1 MDNTDDSSNPPQT
14 TESSSADELALISE
28 QRAALEDVIKISLA
42 ITNLQKG
49 LNAVL
54 LLGKESSKIPKAYLQ
69 RYDLIKTGIMN
80 QPSTK
85 LKESLEIL
93 DNYINNAIQNVME
106 IVDQGEQAL
115 VSSDSSS
122 FTLGDIHEN
131 IHNEIEDFKRKSQT
145 AVVIRLLLRER
156 GIGTKELPVSVPK
169 EVLTAKITELDKKE
183 KTCRKRIHKELK
195 VMDGYVT
202 NVLDNPGLPDAI
214 KQEMLATRA
223 SIQMNIEHLETGK
236 TIDKLPV
243 VFDIVEMGSE
253 EDHKYAFTPTSLLP
267 EAPSDTESTSKSE
280 DPFTV
285 LKRRSFFSRLYEWAT
300 TPMGVSWKDIDKY
313 K

>member
-1 MDNTDDSSNPPQT
+1 MDNTDDTSAAPQT
-14 TESSSADELALISE
+14 KESSSADELALISE
-28 QRAALEDVIKISLA
+28 QKAALENVIKISLA

-54 LLGKESSKIPKAYLQ
+54 LLGKSQSKIPKAYLQ

-80 QPSTK
+80 QPSSK
-85 LKESLEIL
+85 LKDSLELL
-93 DNYINNAIQNVME
+93 DDYIGSAMQNVMD
-106 IVDQGEQAL
+106 IVERGETAL
-115 VSSDSSS
+115 AESDSSS
-122 FTLGDIHEN
+122 AVLDNIQEN
-131 IHNEIEDFKRKSQT
+131 IHHELEDFKRKSQT

-169 EVLTAKITELDKKE
+169 EVIKEKITELNQKE
-183 KTCRKRIHKELK
+183 KTCRKRIHKELT
-195 VMDGYVT
+195 VMDGYVS

-214 KQEMLATRA
+214 KQEMLATKA
-223 SIQMNIEHLETGK
+223 SIEMNIEHLETGRS
-236 TIDKLPV
+236 IEQLPV

-267 EAPSDTESTSKSE
+267 EAPADVTATTPTEQ
-280 DPFTV
+280 DP
-285 LKRRSFFSRLYEWAT
+285 LLRQRRSFFSRLYEWAT
-300 TPMGVSWKDIDKY
+300 TPMNVGWKDIKKY

>member
-1 MDNTDDSSNPPQT
+1 MDNTDDTSASPQT
-14 TESSSADELALISE
+14 KESSSADELTLISE
-28 QRAALEDVIKISLA
+28 QRAALENVIKISLA

-54 LLGKESSKIPKAYLQ
+54 LLGKSTSDIPKMYLQ

-80 QPSTK
+80 QPSNK
-85 LKESLEIL
+85 LKDSLEIL
-93 DNYINNAIQNVME
+93 DDYIGNAIQNVME
-106 IVDQGEQAL
+106 IVDRGEQAL
-115 VSSDSSS
+115 ADSESSS
-122 FTLGDIHEN
+122 AVLDSIQEN
-131 IHNEIEDFKRKSQT
+131 IHSELEDFKRKSQT

-169 EVLTAKITELDKKE
+169 EAITAKITELDKKE
-183 KTCRKRIHKELK
+183 QTCRKRIHKELT
-195 VMDGYVT
+195 VMDGYVS

-223 SIQMNIEHLETGK
+223 SIQMNLDHLQVGRP
-236 TIDKLPV
+236 IDKMPV

-267 EAPSDTESTSKSE
+267 EAPSDVEPLNSTDE
-280 DPFTV
+280 DIRPRR
-285 LKRRSFFSRLYEWAT
+285 RRSFFSRLYEWAT
-300 TPMGVSWKDIDKY
+300 TSMDVRWKDISKY